1 MTHLL
6 RKNTKRTLILFSVCF
21 TVIVSLFAFAKIEF
35 TYPNKDVAV
44 GDPYM
49 GGLSTYSLLKKIDL
63 STSTVT
69 WPDGRMLEVGVGSPV
84 NGLGVG
90 EGTLAPVTILG
101 KTYTSSQDG
110 TQSLGTK
117 SKDGSWDDGSGQ
129 INTFISREIDENSK
143 QTRFY
148 WAVEGDITLT
158 PYVWQESVSIGGAI
172 RIPLQVQG
180 TYSTSGTW
188 KVGSSTLSTTRSA
201 PSGNTGH
208 HIVKH
213 EYYCSQCEQSGNS
226 AAAIGGASAHAW
238 VYEKCPSLH
247 AHWACDGSD
256 HSLQAS
262 CLKTDGNGNTCTVIN
277 FYACEK
283 PPHTC
288 EFGSGSGSGSGSGI
302 GSMSALAACGIHD
315 ASASGDHT
323 LTYLCNI
330 LPCSN
335 RIVPYC
341 FDQCPEAGNH
351 GKVVCAIQG
360 CQDSTPYDAT
370 SSSAGWHAPC
380 NECSQYKC
388 KGGDHSW
395 DPSCSDTTHTNA
407 NGDSCTVAGYECV
420 SHTPVYPAAPAP
432 VFSPSFSGG
441 VSTYAPGDTFSGTV
455 STGTPVY
462 GVMLYVWVPSGG
474 YTSY

>member
-1 MTHLL
+1 
-6 RKNTKRTLILFSVCF
+6 
-21 TVIVSLFAFAKIEF
+21 
-35 TYPNKDVAV
+35 
-44 GDPYM
+44 
-49 GGLSTYSLLKKIDL
+49 
-63 STSTVT
+63 
-69 WPDGRMLEVGVGSPV
+69 
-84 NGLGVG
+84 
-90 EGTLAPVTILG
+90 
-101 KTYTSSQDG
+101 
-110 TQSLGTK
+110 
-117 SKDGSWDDGSGQ
+117 
-129 INTFISREIDENSK
+129 
-143 QTRFY
+143 
-148 WAVEGDITLT
+148 
-158 PYVWQESVSIGGAI
+158 
-172 RIPLQVQG
+172 
-180 TYSTSGTW
+180 
-188 KVGSSTLSTTRSA
+188 
-201 PSGNTGH
+201 
-208 HIVKH
+208 
-213 EYYCSQCEQSGNS
+213 
-226 AAAIGGASAHAW
+226 
-238 VYEKCPSLH
+238 
-247 AHWACDGSD
+247 
-256 HSLQAS
+256 
-262 CLKTDGNGNTCTVIN
+262 
-277 FYACEK
+277 
-283 PPHTC
+283 
-288 EFGSGSGSGSGSGI
+288 
-302 GSMSALAACGIHD
+302 MSALAACGIHD